1 LGCVLCELDGLDVEG
16 NNVDVSGAENAYGRQ
31 EDIPHRGVHCQVHD
45 VSLRYPAVRNMLIL
59 QGSEELSI
67 VSHQDAPLA
76 ISADETG
83 KA

>member
-1 LGCVLCELDGLDVEG
+1 
-16 NNVDVSGAENAYGRQ
+16 
-31 EDIPHRGVHCQVHD
+31 
-45 VSLRYPAVRNMLIL
+45 MLIL